1 VSLPTDY
8 HRLAEA
14 THPTGGAPDPAALS
28 GMADMLQEHS
38 LPGASFFSHL
48 ARRAQSGEA
57 EEGEHPLLAD
67 QYRRRSIGGRSGP
80 IPRGILIPTGEAAG
94 WGVAP
99 SRKRHI
105 EKSVDP
111 RAQHVLREG
120 DEQDIRAMFGHPSPI
135 LAVQF
140 PYKHSSGITTL
151 ATHYLPILSHAHAEE
166 LSRDW
171 PDAER
176 AKLLNHL
183 SIAEGKN
190 IPQDHNA
197 PEHAGQQG
205 KIAKLARKKPKA
217 ATNAIAL
224 AVRGGIKRAL
234 QDFAIDRGMPE
245 EMRSKLLDKR
255 AAAVEA
261 ELVKALKSGTRPW
274 GELAQHLTSHAVGA
288 GGEVEFPTPASV
300 AGFLSRGGFAGV
312 KVLEAL
318 AAHKAGDAYGA
329 QIAHWNPKVKTPE
342 APKPSGFVEL
352 PKADTKA
359 VIAAEHADTPLVG
372 AVKPGSETAPVKPVD
387 MRSFKARANKAE
399 VAQELP
405 KPAFEVVPDAE
416 PAPLAV
422 TTPDAP
428 QTKHGDLI
436 ASTLFKTSGDQ
447 KAKVRAAHAAL
458 VGAGMHPGA
467 ATRAIKQHLEYRRA
481 ATKLAKP
488 KIHPGPTKGEITN
501 KPGPAR
507 IDPQIAGTR
516 LAYHLADVVRE
527 FKAGGSGAAAH
538 PDKAAR
544 IVSLAA
550 NALRG
555 KRDGYAELGE
565 HLRAIGH
572 PHGAAY
578 NWHTVSRSLR
588 DDDLMKR
595 FLAEQFGHAGVSGE
609 DLWKRAQKHYSLES
623 KTAGSEPHTEFWKRA
638 ASYWKKN
645 HGGDLKDLKR
655 RINNSLYRVDTLQRE
670 AADTS
675 AEGVRGMRGTY
686 YGDAAGVGQHHHMR
700 FARAKVLARPEKA
713 PHVTWVTPEEREAT
727 AAHEAFERGDL
738 GVKDFIAAQPAGFSA
753 EIDGKVYHSTANGPM
768 VEDRFPLTGFSGS
781 AIAQKEL
788 YSPAALAK
796 YTAALK
802 ADPAHETHPLVV
814 EGTAESWKVRD
825 GHHRTQA
832 YMNAGRATVPVI
844 RSL

>member
-14 THPTGGAPDPAALS
+14 AHPTGAAPEAGALM
-28 GMADMLQEHS
+28 GLADHLQEHGV
-38 LPGASFFSHL
+38 PGAAVIAH
-48 ARRAQSGEA
+48 AAQRAQNGETPAGLHNTLALRFNERFPNATHAKIMASGGVLHA
-57 EEGEHPLLAD
+57 LSPID
-67 QYRRRSIGGRSGP
+67 QPVTWQLS
-80 IPRGILIPTGEAAG
+80 
-94 WGVAP
+94 P
-99 SRKRHI
+99 SRKRHM
-105 EKSVDP
+105 ERTQDP
-111 RAQHVLREG
+111 MAQHAIAGMSE
-120 DEQDIRAMFGHPSPI
+120 EQKQTVFGPEHPI
-135 LAVQF
+135 LALRMAYNGQRGLT
-140 PYKHSSGITTL
+140 Y
-151 ATHYLPILSHAHAEE
+151 ANHYTPILSHAHAEE
-166 LSRDW
+166 ISRDW

-183 SIAEGKN
+183 SVAEGKN
-190 IPQDHNA
+190 IPMDHNAPEPTPADPNA
-197 PEHAGQQG
+197 PEHAGQPG
-205 KIAKLARKKPKA
+205 KKAKLARRKPKP

-274 GELAQHLTSHAVGA
+274 GELAQHLTSHTVGA

-352 PKADTKA
+352 PKEDTKA
-359 VIAAEHADTPLVG
+359 VIAAEHADAPLVG

-399 VAQELP
+399 VARELP
-405 KPAFEVVPDAE
+405 KPPFEVVPDAE

-428 QTKHGDLI
+428 RTKHGDLI

-458 VGAGMHPGA
+458 VKVGMHPGA

-488 KIHPGPTKGEITN
+488 KIHPGPTKSNITN

-550 NALRG
+550 DALRG

-623 KTAGSEPHTEFWKRA
+623 KTAGSEAHTEFWKRA
-638 ASYWKKN
+638 ATYWKKN

-686 YGDAAGVGQHHHMR
+686 YGDAAGVGEHHHMR
-700 FARAKVLARPEKA
+700 FKRAK
-713 PHVTWVTPEEREAT
+713 
-727 AAHEAFERGDL
+727 G
-738 GVKDFIAAQPAGFSA
+738 
-753 EIDGKVYHSTANGPM
+753 
-768 VEDRFPLTGFSGS
+768 
-781 AIAQKEL
+781 
-788 YSPAALAK
+788 
-796 YTAALK
+796 
-802 ADPAHETHPLVV
+802 
-814 EGTAESWKVRD
+814 
-825 GHHRTQA
+825 
-832 YMNAGRATVPVI
+832 
-844 RSL
+844 